1 MKTGNRKQ
9 INSFLL
15 FSEKTDHSEMG
26 ENALNTIL
34 PGETLDGS
42 WAGTWLLACQ
52 RWRMAFQWRKNWFKC
67 VYMFMCAQEHAETSV
82 FTLFLCSSPYFFETV
97 SHWNWR
103 SPIWLNPLAS
113 KPLHSHIL
121 CLPSTQIPGS
131 CDYWFTWMLEIQTQ
145 ILIHASTLPNQSSPQ
160 SSCVSF
166 FFSFF
171 FGGGGGRWS
180 FM

>member
-15 FSEKTDHSEMG
+15 FSEKTDYSEMG

-34 PGETLDGS
+34 QGETLDGS
-42 WAGTWLLACQ
+42 WAGTWLSACQ
-52 RWRMAFQWRKNWFKC
+52 RWWWHFSVWRKGWFKC
-67 VYMFMCAQEHAETSV
+67 VYMFTCAQEHAETSV
-82 FTLFLCSSPYFFETV
+82 FTLFFCSPPYFFETV
-97 SHWNWR
+97 SHWSWR
-103 SPIWLNPLAS
+103 SPIWLNLLAS
-113 KPLHSHIL
+113 KSLCPHTL
-121 CLPSTQIPGS
+121 CLPSTKITGS
-131 CDYWFTWMLEIQTQ
+131 CDYWFMWMLEIQTQ

-160 SSCVSF
+160 SSCVGF

-171 FGGGGGRWS
+171 WGGGEWS